1 MAIVIRVNNV
11 SKKYDRS
18 SSVYADNLRET
29 LTSLI
34 RNPFSLR
41 RKADSAMP
49 NSGSLWALRDVS
61 FEVEAGD
68 VLGVIGRNGAG
79 KSTLLKILSRITEPS
94 GGSVEIRGRVGSL
107 LEVGTGFHP
116 ELTGR
121 ENIFLS
127 GAILGMKRDE
137 IKRKFDL
144 IVAFSEMEQFL
155 DMPVKR
161 YSSGMYVRLAFA
173 VAAHL
178 DPEVLVIDEVLAVG
192 DVPFQK
198 KCMDKMREV
207 TREGRTI
214 LLVSHNMNAVLS
226 LCNKAVLLDSGSI
239 TAYGDVFECVN
250 IYAGV
255 NERLEVSAWS
265 GDIGDE
271 SIRLYNA
278 QIVTEEDRRIF
289 RRGDTFFFDFT
300 YEVMKDSPFVV
311 VGIDLFNSVGIF
323 VCASRYTDFID
334 GFRLDFL
341 QTKGR
346 HHVRIHINTSILSE
360 GEYYIK
366 INLGLHNIKRIIE
379 NEPVI
384 SFSVVNPNK
393 NLYHDSP
400 LYKNV
405 IYPDWTWEDMS
416 G

>member
-1 MAIVIRVNNV
+1 VAKVIRVNNV

-18 SSVYADNLRET
+18 ASVYADSLRET
-29 LTSLI
+29 LSSLI

-41 RKADSAMP
+41 RKSDIATTH
-49 NSGSLWALRDVS
+49 SGSLWALRDVS

-68 VLGVIGRNGAG
+68 VMGVIGRNGAG
-79 KSTLLKILSRITEPS
+79 KSTLLKILSRITEPTA
-94 GGSVEIRGRVGSL
+94 GSIEIHGRVGSL

-137 IKRKFDL
+137 IKRKFDC
-144 IVAFSEMEQFL
+144 IVDFSEMEQFL

-214 LLVSHNMNAVLS
+214 LLVSHNMNAVLA
-226 LCNKAVLLDSGSI
+226 LCNKAVLLDSGSV
-239 TAYGDVFECVN
+239 TGYGDVFKCVN
-250 IYAGV
+250 KYAGV
-255 NERLEVSAWS
+255 DERLEVSTWC

-271 SIRLYNA
+271 NIRLYNA
-278 QIVTEEDRRIF
+278 QIVTEEGRRIF
-289 RRGDTFFFDFT
+289 MRGDTFFFDFT

-311 VGIDLFNSVGIF
+311 VGIDLFNNVGIF
-323 VCASRYTDFID
+323 ICASRYTDFIT
-334 GFRLDFL
+334 GSGLDIL
-341 QTKGR
+341 QMKGR
-346 HHVRIHINTSILSE
+346 HTVRIQVNTSILSE

-366 INLGLHNIKRIIE
+366 INLGLHNMKRIIE
-379 NEPVI
+379 NDPII
-384 SFSVVNPNK
+384 SFTVVNPDK

-400 LYKNV
+400 LYKNL
-405 IYPDWTWEDMS
+405 IYPDWTWEDVTE
-416 G
+416 